1 MSRKKHIESSFS
13 TGGGGFFFERDVQ
26 AAFVVLMMTGGYVP
40 FFHGWEIKEIGFQVN
55 NGGFKTDDILVTLR
69 KGEDTRKILGQIKHS
84 APIIKG
90 KGPFRDAIED
100 AWKDFNSSSFR
111 KGHDVIVLITGRLS
125 QADWHTIEVLDL
137 ARNLPLRFFIDR
149 IDMLP
154 QGQAKKYKAFK
165 AQLEHAN
172 GGEVLSDS
180 VIYDFL
186 RNFYILG
193 YDLSLRHSVTEALL
207 KSHISQFN
215 PASADVVWFA
225 VKNFVERQNSSS
237 GVFVKDDIPSE
248 IKSLFPPREESIP
261 KSLLTTLQP
270 TSKRE
275 SILSLKIDREN
286 FESLS
291 VLGKLALVGA
301 WNETDK
307 DDLEAIKSKLNLK
320 PDWLTCVK
328 NLLVSNGSFLKL
340 KNGIWSI
347 ENREELIK
355 ALGDKIFD
363 QDIEEFSEL
372 VISVLS
378 DDDPAL
384 LEPKETRHWAG
395 IRGIKPKFSSS
406 LRHGISTG
414 LAILQKNK
422 EILTQCSRGKV
433 RSVCTLTIRGLLE
446 NANWNRLASLGPLL
460 PTIAEAEPNEFLR
473 NISSLLQ
480 DEPEVFTEFTNQEAW
495 DFGGKSYWAELLWA
509 LEALAWHEDYFSQV
523 CVILC
528 KLALLDSGGRWEN
541 RPISSLTSILLPWMP
556 QTCVGVEERIAAVN
570 AIKNQDSGIARK
582 LILKLLPNGQQMSTG
597 THKPSWIV
605 SPKDLKSSEG
615 KNSDDDYRKQVIAY
629 IDVALSLIDEEPG
642 YAVQLLPFL
651 RYFPDN
657 FVKDFE
663 QRLEQAMTNAH
674 DEEQELFWQELDKF
688 VCRHRKFEKARWAL
702 DPERL
707 SRLEEISQR
716 FEPINP
722 ICLYRKFFNFNT
734 SDIEEEGESYEEA
747 RKKFLSKQELASS
760 KVYECGVADFFK
772 FIGLVENPKALGFA
786 FGGTLSASS
795 FVGIQFPQLLADSQ
809 DKKKTEF
816 LKGFV
821 LRQHCI
827 NGYAWLDKLNVDTW
841 SIAQKEFLL
850 ILMPF
855 EKRTWVLSESW
866 LKSAVNR
873 YWENIQPDPY
883 GITATELLDAIGKF
897 IEHKRPNSALSCL
910 YFLRLKKDAIVPA
923 KIREEVLML
932 IISENENDPIWS
944 EVFAQ
949 IELLQADA
957 TADIANLEGIEWAFL
972 LGGDLQIPPKTLEK
986 HLATDSSF
994 FCEVLERAFFK
1005 FKPSEKAQIARRKT
1019 YPDIIVQK
1027 AFRLLDNWKAVPGME
1042 NSVFSQEYFQEW
1054 IKEVKEKSEK
1064 LGLWKYAQRTI
1075 GKALF
1080 YAPKDPSG
1088 FWIHKSIAKV
1098 LDKLESEEMRLGL
1111 YLSIVNSRGVHNI
1124 DPSGDP
1130 EKELA
1135 ARFRKQAKETED
1147 NAFPMLAKM
1156 LKDVADGYIQ
1166 EAERIIDEYQ
1176 NQEC

>member
-26 AAFVVLMMTGGYVP
+26 ASFVVLMMTGGYVP
-40 FFHGWEIKEIGFQVN
+40 FFHGWEIKEIRFQVN

-84 APIIKG
+84 APVTKG

-172 GGEVLSDS
+172 GGEVLSDG

-215 PASADVVWFA
+215 PASVDVAWFA
-225 VKNFVERQNSSS
+225 VKDFVERQNSSS

-248 IKSLFPPREESIP
+248 IKLLFPSREESIP

-286 FESLS
+286 FESVP

-301 WNETDK
+301 WNETNK
-307 DDLEAIKSKLNLK
+307 DDLDAIKSKLNLN
-320 PDWLTCVK
+320 PDWLACVK

-347 ENREELIK
+347 ENREELIRE
-355 ALGDKIFD
+355 LGGKIFD

-372 VISVLS
+372 AISVLS
-378 DDDPAL
+378 DDDPTL

-395 IRGIKPKFSSS
+395 IRGIRPKFSSN

-446 NANWNRLASLGPLL
+446 NASWKRLASLGPLL
-460 PTIAEAEPNEFLR
+460 PTIAETEPGEFLR
-473 NISSLLQ
+473 NVLRLLQ
-480 DEPEVFTEFTNQEAW
+480 DTPEVFTEFTSQETW

-556 QTCVGVEERIAAVN
+556 QTCVGVEERIAVVN
-570 AIKNQDSGIARK
+570 AIKNEDSGIARR

-605 SPKDLKSSEG
+605 SPEDLKNSEG
-615 KNSDDDYRKQVIAY
+615 KNSDDDYRKQVVAY
-629 IDVALSLIDEEPG
+629 MDVALSLVDEEPE
-642 YAVQLLPFL
+642 YAVQLLPFF

-657 FVKDFE
+657 FAGDFV
-663 QRLEQAMTNAH
+663 QRLEWAMTNAH

-688 VCRHRKFEKARWAL
+688 VCRHRKFEKAWWAL
-702 DPERL
+702 DSERL
-707 SRLEEISQR
+707 SRLEQISQR
-716 FEPINP
+716 FRPINP
-722 ICLYRKFFNFNT
+722 ICVYKKFFNFNT
-734 SDIEEEGESYEEA
+734 SDIEEESESYEEA

-786 FGGTLSASS
+786 FGGTSSASD
-795 FVGIQFPQLLADSQ
+795 FMQTQFPQIFSDTQ
-809 DKKKTEF
+809 DKKTEF

-821 LRQHCI
+821 LRQHCL
-827 NGYAWLDKLNVDTW
+827 NDYAWLSGVSVDVW
-841 SIAQKEFLL
+841 SIDQKEFLL
-850 ILMPF
+850 RLMPF
-855 EKRTWVLSESW
+855 EKRTWLLSESW
-866 LKSAVNR
+866 LEGSVHR

-883 GITATELLDAIGKF
+883 GINASELLDAIGKF
-897 IEHKRPNSALSCL
+897 IEYKRPNAALSCL
-910 YFLRLKKDAIVPA
+910 YFLRLEKDVVIPA
-923 KIREEVLML
+923 KVREDVLML
-932 IISENENDPIWS
+932 IISENEKDLMWS

-949 IELLQADA
+949 IELLQVDPEAD
-957 TADIANLEGIEWAFL
+957 TSNLEGIEWAFL
-972 LGGDLQIPPKTLEK
+972 LGSGLQIPPKTLER

-994 FCEVLERAFFK
+994 FCEILARAFSRFETSK
-1005 FKPSEKAQIARRKT
+1005 KAQIVHRKKYT
-1019 YPDIIVQK
+1019 DIIIQK
-1027 AFRLLDNWKAVPGME
+1027 AFQLLNNWKTVPGAGD
-1042 NSVFSQEYFQEW
+1042 SVFSQECFQVW
-1054 IKEVKEKSEK
+1054 LKEVKEKSEK
-1064 LGLWKYAQRTI
+1064 LGLWKHAQRII
-1075 GKALF
+1075 GKVLF

-1098 LDKLESEEMRLGL
+1098 LNKLESEEMRLGL
-1111 YLSIVNSRGVHNI
+1111 YLSIVNSRGVHI
-1124 DPSGDP
+1124 IEPSGGP

-1135 ARFRKQAKETED
+1135 DRFRKQAKETED
-1147 NAFPMLAKM
+1147 NAFPMLAKT
-1156 LKDVADGYIQ
+1156 LKEVADGYTQ